1 MNDKDVNILLN
12 MTGIDIFFRVIIL
25 FAKIVNINRF
35 STLWK
40 IVSYAGLASSTRESS
55 GKIKSGGITK
65 QGFTIRGKMLDT
77 YPITLPTAKRY
88 NIHLRTFY
96 DGIKTR

>member
-12 MTGIDIFFRVIIL
+12 ITGIDIFSMVILL

-35 STLWK
+35 STPWK
-40 IVSYAGLASSTRESS
+40 IVSYAGLSSSTRKSS
-55 GKIKSGGITK
+55 GKTKSGGITK
-65 QGFTIRGKMLDT
+65 QGFIIRGKMSDT
-77 YPITLPTAKRY
+77 YPITLPAAKRY
-88 NIHLRTFY
+88 NVHLRTFY